1 MGTPHFSACIDYI
14 IRLNASLQGTWKSLV
29 NLNTQINKKEKTC
42 FRDLVIARECLYINV
57 LFTSENDKF

>member
-29 NLNTQINKKEKTC
+29 NLNTQINKK
-42 FRDLVIARECLYINV
+42 RENMFQRFSY
-57 LFTSENDKF
+57 SS